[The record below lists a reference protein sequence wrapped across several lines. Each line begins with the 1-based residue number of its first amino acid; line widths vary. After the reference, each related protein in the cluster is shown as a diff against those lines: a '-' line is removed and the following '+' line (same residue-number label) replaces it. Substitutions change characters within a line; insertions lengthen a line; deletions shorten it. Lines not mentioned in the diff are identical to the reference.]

1 MDIDR
6 RLHNAGHHW
15 RQSQGPALRAPK
27 LDTPP
32 EKTPPRR
39 WMTGLVPLAA
49 SAAVAAMAIGV
60 VILHGAPTSHPAPGG
75 SMSASS
81 SVNSPPPKRST
92 STSTPTHPQPSNTV
106 PAPRS
111 AVSPQPSNT
120 VAAPRG
126 AVATPPTRAPFV
138 GQWFVHGIGL
148 TISVGGYAVE
158 NLPPDPP
165 CSGLPTGSPG
175 CFEQWNESVAYSP
188 DGATATLTIVRVTAV
203 TVGSNSVVAKPSGG
217 LQGQVGDSY
226 TLRFMAPHLMV
237 RTWTQGTFARN
248 PSLWG
253 NPYLCQ
259 SGLAQALTSK
269 CGA

>member
-6 RLHNAGHHW
+6 RLHEAGHHW
-15 RQSQGPALRAPK
+15 RQSQGPALRAPR
-27 LDTPP
+27 LDPSS
-32 EKTPPRR
+32 EKSPPRR
-39 WMTGLVPLAA
+39 WMTGLIPLAA
-49 SAAVAAMAIGV
+49 SLAVAAMVIGV
-60 VILHGAPTSHPAPGG
+60 VILHGAPTGHPVPEG
-75 SMSASS
+75 SMSTSS
-81 SVNSPPPKRST
+81 SMKSPPPKPTAST
-92 STSTPTHPQPSNTV
+92 SAQPSSTV
-106 PAPRS
+106 AAPRS
-111 AVSPQPSNT
+111 YVSPQPSNT
-120 VAAPRG
+120 VAATRG
-126 AVATPPTRAPFV
+126 AVAAPPIRAPFV

-148 TISVGGYAVE
+148 TISAAGYAVE

-165 CSGLPTGSPG
+165 CSGLPAGASG
-175 CFEQWNESVAYSP
+175 CFEQWSESVAYSP
-188 DGATATLTIVRVTAV
+188 DGATATLTIVKVTAV
-203 TVGSNSVVAKPSGG
+203 TGGSNSVVAKPSSGF
-217 LQGQVGDSY
+217 QGQVGDSY

>member
-6 RLHNAGHHW
+6 RLHEAGHQW

-27 LDTPP
+27 LDTPLQ
-32 EKTPPRR
+32 KTPPRR
-39 WMTGLVPLAA
+39 WMTALIPLAA
-49 SAAVAAMAIGV
+49 SAAVAAMVIGV
-60 VILHGAPTSHPAPGG
+60 VVLHGAPASHQVPGG
-75 SMSASS
+75 STSASS
-81 SVNSPPPKRST
+81 STSSPTPKPTAST
-92 STSTPTHPQPSNTV
+92 SARPSSTV
-106 PAPRS
+106 AAPRS
-111 AVSPQPSNT
+111 YVSPQPSNT
-120 VAAPRG
+120 VAASRG
-126 AVATPPTRAPFV
+126 AVAAPPIRAPFV

-148 TISVGGYAVE
+148 IISAGGYAVE

-165 CSGLPTGSPG
+165 CSGLPAGASG
-175 CFEQWNESVAYSP
+175 CFEQWSESVAYSP
-188 DGATATLTIVRVTAV
+188 DGATATLTIVKVTAV
-203 TVGSNSVVAKPSGG
+203 TGGSNSVVAKPSSGF
-217 LQGQVGDSY
+217 QGQVGDSY

>member
-15 RQSQGPALRAPK
+15 RQSQGPALRTPK

-39 WMTGLVPLAA
+39 WMIGLIPLAT
-49 SAAVAAMAIGV
+49 SAAVAAMVIGV
-60 VILHGAPTSHPAPGG
+60 VILHRATTGHPVPGG
-75 SMSASS
+75 SMSTSS
-81 SVNSPPPKRST
+81 SVNSPPPKPTAST
-92 STSTPTHPQPSNTV
+92 SAQPSSTV
-106 PAPRS
+106 AAPRS
-111 AVSPQPSNT
+111 YVSPQPSNT
-120 VAAPRG
+120 VAATRG
-126 AVATPPTRAPFV
+126 AVAAPPIRAPFV

-148 TISVGGYAVE
+148 TISAGGYAVE

-165 CSGLPTGSPG
+165 CSGLPAGASG
-175 CFEQWNESVAYSP
+175 CFEQWSESVAYSP
-188 DGATATLTIVRVTAV
+188 DGATATLTIVKVTAV
-203 TVGSNSVVAKPSGG
+203 TGGSNSVVAKPSSGF
-217 LQGQVGDSY
+217 QGQVGDSY